1 VSRLFVALPLCF
13 FFFCTCKIKNNSI
26 KKRFYN
32 NFEAIF
38 MNIINSYYMVL
49 FINIIHTV
57 I

>member
-1 VSRLFVALPLCF
+1 M
-13 FFFCTCKIKNNSI
+13 KNNSI

-57 I
+57 IWYKTYTFTIIKLFVIYT